1 MLASG
6 ASVQYGCRQDIERPL
21 IEIHWV
27 HHGLI
32 GMGQQCEHIDLG
44 MSPGNFG
51 EPSSVRIPR
60 QRPGGAERDLGKS
73 LLGPALQVRRRL
85 TSTRTPPGV
94 VRSQAA
100 QPSRTP
106 SVGMPRAVATMNSA
120 STPRSVLS
128 RRSDLLQPQKSATVA
143 PASRPAAVNVS
154 APVFRDA
161 LIRARLSMPL
171 PPIR

>member
-1 MLASG
+1 M
-6 ASVQYGCRQDIERPL
+6 GCGRR
-21 IEIHWV
+21 
-27 HHGLI
+27 G
-32 GMGQQCEHIDLG
+32 
-44 MSPGNFG
+44 
-51 EPSSVRIPR
+51 
-60 QRPGGAERDLGKS
+60 
-73 LLGPALQVRRRL
+73 VRRRATSANPPPSASHASVLGVLNEILESPFWAQLCRYAADL

-106 SVGMPRAVATMNSA
+106 SAGMPRAVATMNSA

-143 PASRPAAVNVS
+143 PTGRPAAVNDS

-161 LIRARLSMPL
+161 LILARLSTPC
-171 PPIR
+171 PHPVTGSRKACR